1 LRCNGLASSRYNK
14 VTDKSPRSVD
24 ELEPARTIR
33 RALAAKGL
41 KARDVGLVAVWAT
54 GPLARERAELAV
66 AMGLGR
72 FAAGVTTVYDDPDPE
87 TRCSTAVAHGQVAVA
102 VALVIGPQGS
112 HALAFSRP

>member
-1 LRCNGLASSRYNK
+1 
-14 VTDKSPRSVD
+14 VTAKSPRPLD
-24 ELEPARTIR
+24 ELEPARAIR

-54 GPLARERAELAV
+54 GPLAREQAELAV

-72 FAAGVTTVYDDPDPE
+72 FAAGVATVYDDPDPVA
-87 TRCSTAVAHGQVAVA
+87 RCIAAVAGTDVAVA
-102 VALVIGPQGS
+102 VALVIGLDGS